1 MTTLIFTCISSSPSD
16 GLHNLAIFKTSL
28 ISLLPDFQT
37 DEAIC
42 NIAED
47 QKLKIKNQLDR
58 AINLIKL
65 QHNLN
70 DADLI
75 FKRVNNQLVDCPA
88 SVAPPGSI
96 GGSDGT
102 PGSTSGPGGSGGGPP
117 GGPLGGNNQGLT
129 LIGFRGPS
137 GYIDFIIWILSI
149 ISTMIFGSLWYRSS
163 KQPSEVGATAP
174 ATVGV

>member
-1 MTTLIFTCISSSPSD
+1 
-16 GLHNLAIFKTSL
+16 
-28 ISLLPDFQT
+28 
-37 DEAIC
+37 
-42 NIAED
+42 
-47 QKLKIKNQLDR
+47 
-58 AINLIKL
+58 
-65 QHNLN
+65 LN